1 LINQKLTTR
10 PFRNESFRRVVNK
23 KNEITGIN
31 LWVEMFRK
39 RDERGIWQQAADRHS
54 PKSAV

>member
-39 RDERGIWQQAADRHS
+39 RDERGI
-54 PKSAV
+54 